1 MDCDKVKTY
10 PLGAL
15 IDTDYVN
22 QPPHYTLGD
31 IECIDYIKDVLTEE
45 EYRGYLRGC
54 MIKYQHRL
62 MHKGS
67 PQLNA
72 EKIGWYNNKL
82 IQEL

>member
-1 MDCDKVKTY
+1 MDCNEIKEYIARV
-10 PLGAL
+10 PE
-15 IDTDYVN
+15 DTDYVN

-62 MHKGS
+62 MLKGS
-67 PQLNA
+67 PQFNA
-72 EKIGWYNNKL
+72 EKIGWYCNKL
-82 IQEL
+82 ITEL